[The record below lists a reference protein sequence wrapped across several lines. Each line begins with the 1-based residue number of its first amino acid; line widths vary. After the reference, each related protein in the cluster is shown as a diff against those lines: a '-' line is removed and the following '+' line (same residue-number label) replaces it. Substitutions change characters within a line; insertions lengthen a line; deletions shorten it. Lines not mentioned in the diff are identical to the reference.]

1 MVRGAI
7 AKEFIQRPEDGAG
20 CEGVDQERIR
30 RNTQCKLDMGEAY
43 GSVAALRLGESSARL
58 ITTSKLISEACCFA
72 ECLAKNVSDSFFP
85 PSFRSRGQS

>member
-1 MVRGAI
+1 MRAAI
-7 AKEFIQRPEDGAG
+7 AKEFIQRPKAGTG
-20 CEGVDQERIR
+20 CESVDQERIR

-43 GSVAALRLGESSARL
+43 GSVAALSLGESSARL